1 MRGLIRS
8 LIIRGSV
15 LAAGPLLLAM
25 AASFVSI
32 TASSAPNA
40 PTSLDAISK
49 DALPSADASPPPKDA
64 FIDGGKTDATPKK
77 PDALPPPHDTAK
89 PIAPDPTPLAADA
102 IYVLTVR
109 WNKGQLAVSKV
120 RREKLPKK
128 DTLPRHLG
136 RFAAELYS
144 GPDLVERLRFD
155 FPLIEDDTAL
165 GDTYAKGLD
174 VSVEVK
180 IPDSV
185 RPNKL
190 EIWDRATDRRWSF
203 PYPPATP

>member
-8 LIIRGSV
+8 AVV
-15 LAAGPLLLAM
+15 LALGPALLAL
-25 AASFVSI
+25 AASFVSSP
-32 TASSAPNA
+32 ASSAPNTPA
-40 PTSLDAISK
+40 ALDAVSK
-49 DALPSADASPPPKDA
+49 DALPSPDAAPPPKDA
-64 FIDGGKTDATPKK
+64 FVDAGKTDAAPKK
-77 PDALPPPHDTAK
+77 PDALPPPVDAFKPK
-89 PIAPDPTPLAADA
+89 PIPPDPTPLAADA
-102 IYVLTVR
+102 VYVLSVR
-109 WNKGQLAVSKV
+109 WNKGAVIVSKV

-128 DTLPRHLG
+128 DALPRHLG

-203 PYPPATP
+203 PYPPVTP

>member
-8 LIIRGSV
+8 LIVRASV
-15 LAAGPLLLAM
+15 LAAGPALFALGV
-25 AASFVSI
+25 SFVSI
-32 TASSAPNA
+32 TASSAPNSPNA
-40 PTSLDAISK
+40 LDAISK
-49 DALPSADASPPPKDA
+49 DALPSPDAAPAKDA
-64 FIDGGKTDATPKK
+64 FVDAGKTDAVPKK

-109 WNKGQLAVSKV
+109 WNKGQLALSKV

-203 PYPPATP
+203 PYPPVTP